1 MAGILSKNIK
11 FSYSATSEGSYTEVA
26 NLQEIPSLG
35 GTPDK
40 IDVTCLG
47 DSNKKYINGLIDYG
61 DLAFKFLYDNSTAT
75 SNYRVLKGLT
85 GTNYFKIEFPDSTAF
100 AFSGEVSVSLDA
112 AAVNAA
118 LTFTANI
125 ALNSNITVTNPIVFF
140 IIPHP
145 LFNNFLT

>member
-1 MAGILSKNIK
+1 MAGILSKGIA
-11 FSYSATSEGSYTEVA
+11 FSYSATGGGAFTEVA

-40 IDVTCLG
+40 VDITCLG

-61 DLAFKFLYDNSTAT
+61 DLAFKFLYDNSGAT
-75 SNYRVLKGLT
+75 SNYRVLKGLS
-85 GTNYFKIEFPDSTAF
+85 GVNFFKITFPDGTAF
-100 AFSGEVSVSLDA
+100 AFSGECSCSMDS

-125 ALNSNITVTNPIVFF
+125 ALNSSITVTNPAG
-140 IIPHP
+140 
-145 LFNNFLT
+145 

>member
-1 MAGILSKNIK
+1 MAGILSKGIK
-11 FSYSATSEGSYTEVA
+11 FSYAPTAEGIFTEVT

-40 IDVTCLG
+40 IETTCLA
-47 DSNKKYINGLIDYG
+47 DANKTYINGLIDYG
-61 DLAFKFLYDNSTAT
+61 DLAFKFLYDNTGAT

-85 GTNYFKIEFPDSTAF
+85 GTNFYKITFPDGTAF
-100 AFSGEVSVSLDA
+100 AFSGECTCSMDS

-125 ALNSNITVTNPIVFF
+125 ALSSAITVTNPVG
-140 IIPHP
+140 
-145 LFNNFLT
+145 

>member
-1 MAGILSKNIK
+1 MAGILSKGIK
-11 FSYSATSEGSYTEVA
+11 FSYAPTAEGTFTEVT

-40 IDVTCLG
+40 IETTCLA
-47 DSNKKYINGLIDYG
+47 DANKTYINGLIDYG
-61 DLAFKFLYDNSTAT
+61 DLAFKFLYDNTGAT

-85 GTNYFKIEFPDSTAF
+85 GTNFYKITFPDGTTF
-100 AFSGEVSVSLDA
+100 AFSGECTCSMDS

-125 ALNSNITVTNPIVFF
+125 ALSSAITVTNPIG
-140 IIPHP
+140 
-145 LFNNFLT
+145 

>member
-1 MAGILSKNIK
+1 MAGILSKGIA
-11 FSYSATSEGSYTEVA
+11 FSYSATADGTFATVA

-40 IDVTCLG
+40 VDITCLG

-61 DLAFKFLYDNSTAT
+61 DLAFKFLYDNSGAA

-85 GTNYFKIEFPDSTAF
+85 GVNYFKIAFPDGTEF
-100 AFSGEVSVSLDA
+100 AFSGECSCSMDS

-125 ALNSNITVTNPIVFF
+125 ALNSSIVVTNPVAV
-140 IIPHP
+140 
-145 LFNNFLT
+145 